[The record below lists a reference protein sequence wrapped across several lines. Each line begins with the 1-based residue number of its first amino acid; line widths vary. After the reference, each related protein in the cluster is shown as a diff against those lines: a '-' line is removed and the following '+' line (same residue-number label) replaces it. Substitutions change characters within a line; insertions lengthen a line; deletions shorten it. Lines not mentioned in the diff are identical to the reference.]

1 MILRRVEPRTL
12 VDGREGDLATPS
24 PSRRRGEATQ
34 QHGYAAGR
42 MSGPTITVVTVAY
55 GAEPWLEQSV
65 KACLASVDVTVDLVL
80 VDNGCTD
87 GAVDR
92 LRTHRGVTVVHD
104 GTNVGFAEGCN
115 IGVRAASADLIV
127 LVNPDAIVAPDALG
141 KLARV
146 VTRDGVGIATASVR
160 LADRPH
166 LLNAA
171 GLSLH
176 FLGVSWAGS
185 FEEPVASHQ
194 VECEVAGGSG
204 AAMMVRRSLWNDLGG
219 LCAEFFAYYED
230 CDFAIRLRQR
240 GWRVIYVPDAVV
252 LHRYEFGRN
261 NNKFFLV
268 ERNRVV
274 MVLSLWS
281 ARTLLLLAPMF
292 LAFEGAVLLLAIRQG
307 WWREKV
313 RSWWWIMRHARWIR
327 QRRAAA
333 QATRTVSD
341 RALLPVMQDTL
352 DPGNFPLPVALAPLQ
367 VPLRLWWRTVR
378 PLL

>member
-1 MILRRVEPRTL
+1 M
-12 VDGREGDLATPS
+12 
-24 PSRRRGEATQ
+24 SR
-34 QHGYAAGR
+34 
-42 MSGPTITVVTVAY
+42 PTVTVVTVAY

-65 KACLASVDVTVDLVL
+65 HACLASIDVTVDLVL

-92 LRTHRGVTVVHD
+92 LRAHAAVTVVND

-115 IGVRAASADLIV
+115 VGARAAFGDLIA
-127 LVNPDAIVAPDALG
+127 LVNPDAIVAPDALA

-146 VTRDGVGIATASVR
+146 ATRDGVGIATASVR

-185 FEEPVASHQ
+185 FEEPVTSHQ

-204 AAMMVRRSLWNDLGG
+204 AGMMVRRSLWNDLDG

-240 GWRVIYVPDAVV
+240 GWHVMYVPDAVI

-261 NNKFFLV
+261 DNKFFLV

-281 ARTLLLLAPMF
+281 TRSLVLLAPTL
-292 LAFEGAVLLLAIRQG
+292 LAFEGAVLLLAMRQG
-307 WWREKV
+307 WWRAKV
-313 RSWWWIMRHARWIR
+313 RSWWWILRHARWIR
-327 QRRAAA
+327 LRRAAA

-341 RALLPVMQDTL
+341 RALVPVIEDTL
-352 DPGNFPLPVALAPLQ
+352 DPGNFALPVALAPLQ
-367 VPLRLWWRTVR
+367 APLRLWWRAVR
-378 PLL
+378 TLL